1 MITLR
6 ARVDAVGR
14 ALVAGN
20 GRTSDQ
26 PLARVPVSARVAA
39 YGAAAWAVGFAGV
52 NIYLQIVGI
61 DSGQIQR
68 NWTAFTIANLGVVV
82 LKLVGAAVAL
92 ATVQPWGRRL
102 PAPLLTVSAWGAAG
116 RAPAVRHRRA
126 AVSGCGRRPDH
137 LRSGRWHI
145 PSSSLGVPGILR
157 AGRAAVRSDRL
168 AAPAA
173 DGDLVALDGR
183 WTARCT
189 APPRRRPVRVVSGV
203 LTRSLHWHAQESCGI
218 AHGVRLSV
226 E

>member
-116 RAPAVRHRRA
+116 VLLLYAIAGLLSAVAAGALTTSVLAGGTFRVPAWAYLGFFALGGLLFAVTAWQHQQRTVTLWPWMVVGLLGAPLLLGAVLF
-126 AVSGCGRRPDH
+126 G
-137 LRSGRWHI
+137 
-145 PSSSLGVPGILR
+145 SSLVF
-157 AGRAAVRSDRL
+157 
-168 AAPAA
+168 
-173 DGDLVALDGR
+173 
-183 WTARCT
+183 
-189 APPRRRPVRVVSGV
+189 
-203 LTRSLHWHAQESCGI
+203 
-218 AHGVRLSV
+218 
-226 E
+226 